1 MNIKG
6 VMREATIK
14 NISADRGAWL
24 MHRANTI
31 GSSEIA
37 ILLGLNKYKT
47 PLELWAEKTGRK
59 APDPENDYMWFG
71 TQLEPVVG
79 ALFERKTGKQVAKP
93 DGMWTSEDD
102 KRLTATPD
110 FFTCEEDGSNG
121 ILECK
126 TSSVVW
132 DGERPPF
139 HAHVQLQWQL
149 GILGMKKGYLAAL
162 CAGRVNDFK
171 HYECDFSPEIF
182 NICKDIA
189 LQFLDGNIKK
199 NVPPGATAPDKDLL
213 HHLSGIDAGKEVT
226 IANPELVEKHAQ
238 AKRERLIAEAAYKD
252 RKKCED
258 DYAALIMQAMGDASL
273 ARTDSGVIFK
283 RTKVNVKAKVVE
295 GYSFVKFSRK
305 DLKEEVT
312 SDE

>member
-1 MNIKG
+1 
-6 VMREATIK
+6 MREPTIK
-14 NISADRGAWL
+14 NISTDRGSWL
-24 MHRANTI
+24 LHKANTI

-59 APDPENDYMWFG
+59 LPDPENDYMWFG

-79 ALFERKTGKQVAKP
+79 ALFERKTGKRVARP
-93 DGMWTSEDD
+93 DAMWTAEDD

-110 FFTCEEDGSNG
+110 FFTCEDDASNG

-132 DGERPPF
+132 DGDRPPF
-139 HAHVQLQWQL
+139 HAHMQLQWQL
-149 GILGMKKGYLAAL
+149 GILGLKKGYLAAL

-182 NICKDIA
+182 NVCKDIA

-199 NVPPGATAPDKDLL
+199 NIAPGASAPDKELL
-213 HHLSGIDAGKEVT
+213 HMLSGIDAGKEIVIDNT
-226 IANPELVEKHAQ
+226 DLVDKHAK
-238 AKRERLIAEAAYKD
+238 AKTKRLKLEALCKE
-252 RKKCED
+252 RKKLED
-258 DYAALIMQAMGDASL
+258 TYAAQIMQAMGDASI
-273 ARTDSGVIFK
+273 ARTESGVIFK

-295 GYSFVKFSRK
+295 AYSFVKFSR
-305 DLKEEVT
+305 
-312 SDE
+312 SDKGATENE

>member
-1 MNIKG
+1 
-6 VMREATIK
+6 MREPTIK
-14 NISADRGAWL
+14 NISTDRGSWL
-24 MHRANTI
+24 LHKATTI

-59 APDPENDYMWFG
+59 SPDPENDYMWFG

-79 ALFERKTGKQVAKP
+79 ALFERKTGKRVARP
-93 DGMWTSEDD
+93 DAMWTAEDD

-110 FFTCEEDGSNG
+110 FFTCEDDGNG

-126 TSSVVW
+126 TSSTMW
-132 DGERPPF
+132 DEKPPF

-149 GILGMKKGYLAAL
+149 GILGLKKGYLAAL

-171 HYECDFSPEIF
+171 HYEVDFSPEIF
-182 NICKDIA
+182 NVCKDIA

-199 NVPPGATAPDKDLL
+199 NIAPGAVAPDKELL
-213 HHLSGIDAGKEVT
+213 HMLSGIDAGKEIV
-226 IANPELVEKHAQ
+226 INNSDLVEKHAA
-238 AKRERLIAEAAYKD
+238 AKQERVKAEALYKD
-252 RKKCED
+252 LKKVED
-258 DYAALIMQAMGDASL
+258 DYAAKIMQAMGDASI
-273 ARTDSGVIFK
+273 ARTESGVVFK

-295 GYSFVKFSRK
+295 AYSFVKFTR
-305 DLKEEVT
+305 
-312 SDE
+312 SDKGVAENE